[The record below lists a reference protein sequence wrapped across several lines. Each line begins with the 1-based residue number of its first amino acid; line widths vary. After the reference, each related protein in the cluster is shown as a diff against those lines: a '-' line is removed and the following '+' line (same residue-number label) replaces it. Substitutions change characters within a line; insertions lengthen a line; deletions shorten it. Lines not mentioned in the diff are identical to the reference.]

1 MRHVKH
7 ALSTAWRFFLAIVLW
22 RWSSRKQD
30 RRAVEEPEQHERDN
44 AFGPEHP
51 SPFDGVDPR
60 ERHVGP
66 APGAERLLALLLL
79 AVPIAGG
86 CFVALFVAHPNTQ
99 LLGLS
104 LGLALALLAAALI
117 VAGRFVVVQETKVEE
132 RPALAQPEEIGPT
145 TELIRSG
152 LEGITRRQMIAGS
165 AVAAGVGLT
174 ASVAI
179 PMVALGPRIDDDYSR
194 TPWRRGRR
202 LVDQEGTPW
211 QASQIGAGSFETAFP
226 EHSNEEDLGSPIVV
240 VRVDPATLKLPAG
253 REHWAPLGIVAYSK
267 ICTHAGCAISLY
279 RSPLNPS
286 TAPGG
291 PALICPCHYSTFD
304 VLDGAQ
310 VEFGP
315 AGRALPQLPLMIDD
329 EGYLRAGGPL
339 SGPVGPS
346 WWGDST

>member
-1 MRHVKH
+1 MSYLRR
-7 ALSTAWRFFLAIVLW
+7 ALSMVWRSVVAIILW
-22 RWSSRKQD
+22 RSSSREQD
-30 RRAVEEPEQHERDN
+30 PSVVGEQEKHEKHD

-51 SPFDGVDPR
+51 SAFDEMDPR
-60 ERHVGP
+60 ERHVG
-66 APGAERLLALLLL
+66 AAHGAERLVMCLLL

-86 CFVALFVAHPNTQ
+86 CFVGLFIAHPNTQ

-104 LGLALALLAAALI
+104 LGVALALLAAALI
-117 VAGRFVVVQETKVEE
+117 VAGRFVVVQETKIEE
-132 RPALAQPEEIGPT
+132 RPALAQPEEITPT

-174 ASVAI
+174 ASVVI
-179 PMVALGPRIDDDYSR
+179 PVIALGPRIDDDYSK

-202 LVDQEGTPW
+202 LVNQEGTPL
-211 QASQIGAGSFETAFP
+211 QASDIGTGSFETAFP

-253 REHWAPLGIVAYSK
+253 REHWAPQGILAYSK

-286 TAPGG
+286 TGPGG
-291 PALICPCHYSTFD
+291 PALVCPCHYSTFD

-315 AGRALPQLPLMIDD
+315 AGRALPQLPLMIDS
-329 EGYLRAGGPL
+329 EGYLRAGGPM

-346 WWGDST
+346 WWGDPT

>member
-1 MRHVKH
+1 MRRIRR
-7 ALSTAWRFFLAIVLW
+7 ALSIAWRSIVALALW
-22 RWSSRKQD
+22 RSRSRGAD
-30 RRAVEEPEQHERDN
+30 SPAVEEPERHEALD

-51 SPFDGVDPR
+51 SAFDDVDPR
-60 ERHVGP
+60 ERHVG
-66 APGAERLLALLLL
+66 AARGAERLVVALLL
-79 AVPIAGG
+79 AVPIAGA
-86 CFVALFVAHPNTQ
+86 CFVALFIADPNTQ

-117 VAGRFVVVQETKVEE
+117 VAGRFVVVQETKIEE
-132 RPALAQPEEIGPT
+132 RPALAQPDEVAPT
-145 TELIRSG
+145 TELLSSG
-152 LEGITRRQMIAGS
+152 LEGITRRKLIAGS
-165 AVAAGVGLT
+165 AAAAAVGLS
-174 ASVAI
+174 ASVVI
-179 PMVALGPRIDDDYSR
+179 PVIALGPRIDDDYSH

-211 QASQIGAGSFETAFP
+211 QASQIGTGSFETAFP

-240 VRVDPATLKLPAG
+240 VRVDPATLELPAG
-253 REHWAPLGIVAYSK
+253 REDWAPQGILAYSK

-286 TAPGG
+286 TDSDH
-291 PALICPCHYSTFD
+291 PALVCPCHYSTFD

-329 EGYLRAGGPL
+329 EGYLRAGGEM